1 MPRALDGITVVD
13 ISDGVAGGLATMML
27 CDNGARVIRIESPEG
42 ALERLERIY
51 RMLNRGKESVFLD
64 LATAL
69 ANLDATVE
77 SAGPDNPL
85 EVFRG
90 LVEMADVLVDS
101 YSPSSPY
108 QALVDYNRLAASNP
122 SLVRCSIT
130 AYGPDGPDRDEP
142 ALDDLVMARTGVLA
156 SQPSF
161 RPGPVHVVHPIPSV
175 GAAMLATQG
184 TAAALVARE
193 STGRGRH
200 VNTSLMAGV
209 LANSPMAKGESLKAW
224 SGRQQRPTGDW
235 PFYSVFKCQDGGW
248 IQLGCIH
255 DGFVSR
261 TVDAL
266 GIREKLSGFKVG
278 TRYAQPSEEDRAKV
292 YDVVAEAFTT
302 RPMAEWATALEEADV
317 PYAPVLTMED
327 AQSDP
332 QAKHNEMFLEVE
344 DPELGHTTQ
353 AGLPVKL
360 LATPGVVSGPA
371 ARPGEQTEAVLS
383 EIRVNGARPR
393 NDRATVPKTLDPPPL
408 DGVKVLAIDN
418 VIAGPWATRLLADLG
433 ADVVKLEPPAGEI
446 SRPSGSSQFSA
457 FNSNKR
463 CVAVNGKETEGREL
477 VQKLAA
483 WADVISENM
492 RPGAAA
498 RIGLGQDDLTQ
509 LNPDVVYCHITGFG
523 SEGPHSHRPGL
534 DPLAQAMTGLQWAQ
548 AGPGN
553 PPVYLGMLAPADYV
567 GAMLGAVATVL
578 ALFSRARTGVGQR
591 AETCLLN
598 SGILMA
604 FMGLDRRG
612 DHGQYG
618 RHALSRLYETKE
630 GWLYLVAESEQE
642 WVALYSVLGR
652 ADLRDDARF
661 STSTARHD
669 NDVALAKEIE
679 QALSERGAEEWV
691 TALKQVS
698 VPCATAVE
706 RYDVGFFSDP
716 QAIANRMISV
726 HDGSSLGAV
735 KFSTRLVGFS
745 DTEEPA
751 SWVTPLLGTHNRE
764 VLGQL
769 GYSKDQVE
777 ELYRKNIVNTDE
789 GKTKD

>member
-1 MPRALDGITVVD
+1 MPRALDGITVIDV
-13 ISDGVAGGLATMML
+13 SGGVAGGLATMML

-42 ALERLERIY
+42 APERLQPVY
-51 RMLNRGKESVFLD
+51 RMLDRGKESVFLD

-69 ANLDATVE
+69 ASLEATVE
-77 SAGPDNPL
+77 SAGSGSPL
-85 EVFRG
+85 EVFG
-90 LVEMADVLVDS
+90 ALIEMADVLIDS

-108 QALVDYNRLAASNP
+108 QTLVDYSRLAASNP
-122 SLVRCSIT
+122 GLVRCSIT
-130 AYGPDGPDRDEP
+130 AYGPVGPDRDEP

-184 TAAALVARE
+184 TVAALFARE
-193 STGRGRH
+193 KTGRGRH

-209 LANSPMAKGESLKAW
+209 LANSPKAKGESLKAW

-235 PFYSVFKCQDGGW
+235 PFYSVFKCQDGEW

-255 DGFVSR
+255 DGFVNQ

-302 RPMAEWATALEEADV
+302 RPMAEWTAVLEEADV

-327 AQSDP
+327 AKSDP
-332 QAKHNEMFLEVE
+332 QAIHNEMFLEVE

-360 LATPGVVSGPA
+360 LATPGAVRGPA
-371 ARPGEQTEAVLS
+371 PTLGEQTEAVLS
-383 EIRVNGARPR
+383 QLRVNGTRSQE
-393 NDRATVPKTLDPPPL
+393 DRGRGSKTLDPPPL

-433 ADVVKLEPPAGEI
+433 ADVVKLEPPTGEI
-446 SRPSGSSQFSA
+446 SRPSGSSQFSS

-463 CVAVNGKETEGREL
+463 CVAINGKEPEGRE
-477 VQKLAA
+477 VVRKLAA

-492 RPGAAA
+492 RPCAAA
-498 RIGLGQDDLTQ
+498 RIGLGPDDLAQ

-578 ALFSRARTGVGQR
+578 ALFARARSGVGQR

-598 SGILMA
+598 SGILIA

-618 RHALSRLYETKE
+618 RHALSRLYETKD
-630 GWLYLVAESEQE
+630 GWLYVVAESEPE
-642 WVALYSVLGR
+642 WVAICSVLGR

-661 STSTARHD
+661 STSTARRD

-679 QALSERGAEEWV
+679 QSFSERGVEEWV
-691 TALKQVS
+691 TVLKQVS
-698 VPCATAVE
+698 VPCAVAVE
-706 RYDVGFFSDP
+706 RYDEGFFSDP
-716 QAIANRMISV
+716 QAIANRMISA
-726 HDGSSLGAV
+726 HDDSPLGAV
-735 KFSTRLVGFS
+735 KFSTRLVDFS
-745 DTEEPA
+745 DTEDAA

-764 VLGQL
+764 VLAQL
-769 GYSKDQVE
+769 GYSEDQVE

-789 GKTKD
+789 GESKG